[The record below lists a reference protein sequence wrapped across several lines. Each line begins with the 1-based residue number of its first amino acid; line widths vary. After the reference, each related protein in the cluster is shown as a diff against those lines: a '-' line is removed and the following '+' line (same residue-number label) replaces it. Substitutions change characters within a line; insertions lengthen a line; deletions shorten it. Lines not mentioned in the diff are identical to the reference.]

1 MNSSSA
7 SAPSSSSTPSSA
19 NSIQSKRANEPGA
32 RTDVG
37 WEHVIDLGQR
47 KVRCRFCGCEF
58 TGGIYR
64 FKHHLAR
71 THKDASA
78 CPMVP
83 EDIKVKFQKVVE
95 QMELAKSKKRR
106 QFSVDKEEELPETDD
121 RPKQRRA

>member
-7 SAPSSSSTPSSA
+7 SAPSSSSAPSSA
-19 NSIQSKRANEPGA
+19 NSRKSKRVNAPGA
-32 RTDVG
+32 RIDAG
-37 WEHVIDLGQR
+37 WEHAIDLGQR
-47 KVRCRFCGCEF
+47 KVKCKFCSCEF

-83 EDIKVKFQKVVE
+83 EDIKVTFQKLVE
-95 QMELAKSKKRR
+95 QMELAASKK
-106 QFSVDKEEELPETDD
+106 
-121 RPKQRRA
+121 